1 MVLGVCYVGCPLSI
15 VRVHF
20 QVRFCILQ
28 LTIVVQSFGYLCT
41 SSRHVA
47 RRSSGF
53 SLRATL
59 TGLFN
64 ALQGRSL
71 VK

>member
-1 MVLGVCYVGCPLSI
+1 M

-20 QVRFCILQ
+20 QVHFCTLQ
-28 LTIVVQSFGYLCT
+28 LTIVVQSFRYFCM
-41 SSRHVA
+41 SSRHVV